1 MTEAKVLYNLM
12 VINYS
17 IPKTLIVDV
26 LSIDELKN
34 ESDVS
39 SGLFL
44 FFNGKKEMIKFGCSY
59 EDVAELARQHCKE
72 FEIYGYLLIMDLD
85 NPLTEDEI
93 DSIYDSFEKDRI
105 HMSIFKS
112 DVTISLHIILN

>member
-44 FFNGKKEMIKFGCSY
+44 FFNGKKEMIKFGCS
-59 EDVAELARQHCKE
+59 
-72 FEIYGYLLIMDLD
+72 
-85 NPLTEDEI
+85 
-93 DSIYDSFEKDRI
+93 
-105 HMSIFKS
+105 
-112 DVTISLHIILN
+112 